1 MRATAPRSIRGEFRG
16 RLGGFALDASFSVP
30 AAGITGLFGP
40 SGCGKST
47 VLRCLAGLQHL
58 PGSLCEVDG
67 DVWQDAT
74 TFLKPHQRPIGYVF
88 QEASL
93 FQHLSVQDNL
103 MYGAPKRGAGPL
115 PGDIA
120 FDEVIELLGLARLL
134 PRAPRNLSGGERQR
148 VAIGRALL
156 SQPKLL
162 LMDEP
167 LSALDRLTKDEILPF
182 LERLHAR
189 LALPVIYVSHDIAE
203 IERLADHLILMRS
216 GRVIGV
222 GPLTELQS
230 NPALP
235 LATARDAAVNVEA
248 IAEAYDPAYGL
259 LTLRL
264 DGGRLL
270 VPSSPMTAGERR
282 RIRIAAGDVSLS
294 RAAPRDTS
302 ILNTLSVRIVS
313 NSPVGPNEVLVV
325 LALGP
330 DGSGVRLLAR
340 VTRRSW
346 DQLQLAEGLDVFA
359 QVKGVALAPERN
371 HNSEPPK

>member
-1 MRATAPRSIRGEFRG
+1 MRAISPRSIRGEFRG
-16 RLGGFALDASFSVP
+16 WLGGFSLDASFAVP
-30 AAGITGLFGP
+30 AVGITGLFGP

-47 VLRCLAGLQHL
+47 VLRCLAGLQRL

-67 DVWQDAT
+67 DVWQDSSM
-74 TFLKPHQRPIGYVF
+74 FLKPHQRPIGYVF

-93 FQHLSVQDNL
+93 FQHLNVQDNL
-103 MYGAPKRGAGPL
+103 MYGAPKRKAGPL
-115 PGDIA
+115 HGDIA
-120 FDEVIELLGLARLL
+120 FDEVVDLLGLARLL

-156 SQPKLL
+156 TQPKLL

-189 LALPVIYVSHDIAE
+189 LMLPVIYVSHDMTE
-203 IERLADHLILMRS
+203 IERLADHLILMRA
-216 GRVIGV
+216 GQVIAA
-222 GPLTELQS
+222 GPLADLQS

-235 LATARDAAVNVEA
+235 LATSRDAAVNVDA
-248 IAEAYDPAYGL
+248 TAESYDPDYGL

-264 DGGRLL
+264 DGGQLL
-270 VPSSPMTAGERR
+270 VPSSPVAAGERR

-294 RAAPRDTS
+294 RETPQHTS
-302 ILNTLSVRIVS
+302 ILNTLAVRIVAHS
-313 NSPVGPNEVLVV
+313 LVGPNEVLAV

-330 DGSGVRLLAR
+330 EGQGVRLLAR

-346 DQLQLAEGLDVFA
+346 DQLRLAEGLDVFA
-359 QVKGVALAPERN
+359 QVKGVALAPDRGA
-371 HNSEPPK
+371 SDLPK

>member
-16 RLGGFALDASFSVP
+16 RLGGFALDASFAVP

-58 PGSLCEVDG
+58 PGGLCEVDG
-67 DVWQDAT
+67 DVWQDDT

-103 MYGAPKRGAGPL
+103 MYGAPKRKAGPL

-189 LALPVIYVSHDIAE
+189 LLLPVIYVSHDMAE
-203 IERLADHLILMRS
+203 IERLADHLILMRA
-216 GRVIGV
+216 GQVIGV
-222 GPLTELQS
+222 GPLSELQS

-235 LATARDAAVNVEA
+235 LATSRDAAVNMDA
-248 IAEAYDPAYGL
+248 TAETYDAEYGL

-270 VPSSPMTAGERR
+270 VPSAPVPAGERR

-294 RAAPRDTS
+294 REAPRETS
-302 ILNTLSVRIVS
+302 ILNALAVRIVS
-313 NSPVGPNEVLVV
+313 TSTIGPNEVLVV

-330 DGSGVRLLAR
+330 EGNGARLLAR

-346 DQLQLAEGLDVFA
+346 DQLQLADGLDVFA
-359 QVKGVALAPERN
+359 QVKGVALAPERVV
-371 HNSEPPK
+371 SEPPK

>member
-1 MRATAPRSIRGEFRG
+1 MRAIAPRSIRGEFRG
-16 RLGGFALDASFSVP
+16 RLGGFALDAAFSVP
-30 AAGITGLFGP
+30 ATGITGLFGP

-47 VLRCLAGLQHL
+47 VLRCLAGLQRL
-58 PGSLCEVDG
+58 PGGRCDVDG
-67 DVWQDAT
+67 DVWQDEA

-93 FQHLSVQDNL
+93 FQHLSVRANL
-103 MYGAPKRGAGPL
+103 LYGAPRGGADAAEGAV
-115 PGDIA
+115 G
-120 FDEVIELLGLARLL
+120 FDEVIELLGLSHLL
-134 PRAPRNLSGGERQR
+134 DRAPRNLSGGERQR

-189 LALPVIYVSHDIAE
+189 LSLPVIYVSHDITE
-203 IERLADHLILMRS
+203 IERLADHLILMRA
-216 GRVIGV
+216 GKVLAA

-230 NPALP
+230 DPALP
-235 LATARDAAVNVEA
+235 LATARDAAVNVDA
-248 IAEAYDPAYGL
+248 IAESYDSVYGL

-270 VPSSPMTAGERR
+270 VPSAPVQPGEAR
-282 RIRIAAGDVSLS
+282 RIRIAAGDVSLA
-294 RAAPRDTS
+294 REAPHRTS
-302 ILNTLSVRIVS
+302 ILNILPARIATT
-313 NSPVGPNEVLVV
+313 SPVGPNEVLVV

-330 DGSGVRLLAR
+330 GGQGARLLAR

-346 DQLQLAEGLDVFA
+346 DQLQLAAGDELFA
-359 QVKGVALAPERN
+359 QIKGVALAPERGAARD
-371 HNSEPPK
+371 SAS

>member
-1 MRATAPRSIRGEFRG
+1 MRASAPRSIRGDFRG
-16 RLGGFALDASFSVP
+16 RLGGFALDASFAVP

-67 DVWQDAT
+67 DVWQDDT

-103 MYGAPKRGAGPL
+103 MYGAPKRHAGPL

-189 LALPVIYVSHDIAE
+189 LLLPVIYVSHDMAE
-203 IERLADHLILMRS
+203 IERLADHLILMRA
-216 GRVIGV
+216 GQVIGV
-222 GPLTELQS
+222 GPLSELQS

-235 LATARDAAVNVEA
+235 LATSRDAAVNMDA
-248 IAEAYDPAYGL
+248 TAETYDAEYGL

-270 VPSSPMTAGERR
+270 VPSAPVPAGERR

-294 RAAPRDTS
+294 REAPRETS
-302 ILNTLSVRIVS
+302 ILNALAVRIVS
-313 NSPVGPNEVLVV
+313 TSAIGPNEVLVV

-330 DGSGVRLLAR
+330 DGNGAPLLAR

-359 QVKGVALAPERN
+359 QVKGVALAPERAV
-371 HNSEPPK
+371 SEPPK